1 MINSCRCFPIWL
13 LIKTLISFQTHKS
26 AEQLL
31 RLLAGHVAAAILGSE
46 MDDFGQSGPNILF
59 TGPGVFQ
66 IWTGCVCTA
75 LKTMFMFWF
84 RMIHIPAMCHEF
96 TRGVARLNQA
106 STLVS
111 TLEWRARLNRRQVA
125 AANNVINRSAWK
137 DLKMNEILPWL
148 K

>member
-1 MINSCRCFPIWL
+1 MINSCRCFPIRL

-31 RLLAGHVAAAILGSE
+31 RLLTGHVAAAILGSE

-84 RMIHIPAMCHEF
+84 EWFTFLRCVTSSHEAW
-96 TRGVARLNQA
+96 RENQA

-125 AANNVINRSAWK
+125 AANNEINRSAWK